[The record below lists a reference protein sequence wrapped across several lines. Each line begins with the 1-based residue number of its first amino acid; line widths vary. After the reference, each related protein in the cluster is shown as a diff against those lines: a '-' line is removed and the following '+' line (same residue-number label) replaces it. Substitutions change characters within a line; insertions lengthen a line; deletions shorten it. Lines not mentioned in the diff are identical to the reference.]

1 MRRGGLLYLALAL
14 PSAAALAD
22 ARLERAFGDEVVRV
36 SFEARGD
43 LEILTGAMPGVVV
56 EADDEEALE
65 AVDVRIEDDRL
76 VLSREARQGGLLG
89 WLRRNAIRVRVI
101 VRDLE
106 QVAFAGSGDLRVSDV
121 REGELH
127 VEIAGAADCT
137 LEAIDVD
144 SLRVEIAGAS
154 DCDVSGVAGEQR
166 VAIAGRGTYRG
177 FELATERTEIELS
190 GMGDVEVHAR
200 ERLEADV
207 SGMGDVAYRGSPEL
221 RERVSGW
228 GAVTRAGGP

>member
-56 EADDEEALE
+56 EADD
-65 AVDVRIEDDRL
+65 VRIEDDRL
-76 VLSREARQGGLLG
+76 VLSREARRGGRLG
-89 WLRRNAIRVRVI
+89 WLRRDAIRVRVI

-121 REGELH
+121 REGQLR
-127 VEIAGAADCT
+127 VEIAGAADCP